1 MLFSLSWLH
10 SETLTCECHA
20 WSRPRTCTRYM
31 LVWPC
36 AYYKAFSVS
45 GLILNNGFKIVC
57 NSKSCWLKITQ
68 IYQPRG
74 YLLTGDSYSITK
86 CTFPLKLFGSWMPL
100 QKSSYLE
107 LTEKTYSSLFC
118 QQSYNFQFS
127 ATDYHYIN
135 LSENNKLK
143 EKLTY

>member
-1 MLFSLSWLH
+1 MSAILWLAPTQMLFSLSWLH
-10 SETLTCECHA
+10 SETLTCEYHA

-86 CTFPLKLFGSWMPL
+86 CTFPLKFFGSWMPL
-100 QKSSYLE
+100 QVFLLRINWENIVKS
-107 LTEKTYSSLFC
+107 
-118 QQSYNFQFS
+118 
-127 ATDYHYIN
+127 I
-135 LSENNKLK
+135 LSTKL
-143 EKLTY
+143 